1 MDIRDRRSLKSAAA
15 EALSA
20 APNDPKKLILLH
32 TGIVLL
38 LSLLLTVADYFLE
51 KAIASTGG
59 LGGMGTRS
67 LLTTI
72 QSCLRLAQMILLPFW
87 QIGYTFV
94 TMGFARREPAHFED
108 LAVGFAR
115 FFPILR
121 LYLLQGALY
130 LAIAMVS
137 SYVGSFLFI
146 MTTWSTPLMD
156 AAMEMMNSGSMETL
170 DAVMDSAL
178 AESFAPL
185 MVCYLLVFLV
195 LAAPFFYR
203 FRLANFILLDQP
215 EKGALFA
222 LKTSRSLMRGNTMAL
237 FKLDVSYWW
246 FYALDLLVGIICY
259 ADALLVLL
267 GVPLPVGA
275 DAAFFISFFAYLIC
289 QLGLYLW
296 RRNEVSTTYAVFYD
310 TLKQPKQKPGT
321 PIPQNCENL

>member
-20 APNDPKKLILLH
+20 APNDPQKLILLH

-38 LSLLLTVADYFLE
+38 LSLLLTVVDYLLE
-51 KAIASTGG
+51 KAIAGTGG
-59 LGGMGTRS
+59 LSGMGTRS

-94 TMGFARREPAHFED
+94 TMHFARREQALFGD
-108 LAVGFAR
+108 LTVGFAR

-137 SYVGSFLFI
+137 SYVGSFLF
-146 MTTWSTPLMD
+146 MLTPWSVSLMS
-156 AAMEMMNSGSMETL
+156 AAMELMNSGSMETL
-170 DAVMDSAL
+170 DAVMESAL
-178 AESFAPL
+178 TQAFVPL
-185 MVCYLLVFLV
+185 MICYLVVFLAV
-195 LAAPFFYR
+195 AAPFFYR
-203 FRLANFILLDQP
+203 FRLANFVLLDQP

-222 LKTSRSLMRGNTMAL
+222 LKTSRSLMRGNAMTL
-237 FKLDVSYWW
+237 FKLDVSFWW
-246 FYALDLLVGIICY
+246 FYALDLLVGIVCY
-259 ADALLVLL
+259 ADALLALL
-267 GVPLPVGA
+267 GVTLPVSA

-296 RRNEVSTTYAVFYD
+296 RRNEVSTTYALFYD
-310 TLKQPKQKPGT
+310 ALKPLQPQT
-321 PIPQNCENL
+321 PQNT